1 MYGLSPVALASF
13 VAECMNVGGF
23 VIDPTRSPALPLCSA
38 NNVALA
44 MAFDR
49 SLRAP
54 FLRPQS
60 LSTPSLVLGMF
71 GCNLAVGFIP
81 LLGEKADANFRL
93 LAVTLVGKRNNDSAR
108 AIFFWTRVQC
118 Y

>member
-1 MYGLSPVALASF
+1 MALAILF
-13 VAECMNVGGF
+13 AEGRDVGGC
-23 VIDPTRSPALPLCSA
+23 VIDPTR
-38 NNVALA
+38 NVVVA